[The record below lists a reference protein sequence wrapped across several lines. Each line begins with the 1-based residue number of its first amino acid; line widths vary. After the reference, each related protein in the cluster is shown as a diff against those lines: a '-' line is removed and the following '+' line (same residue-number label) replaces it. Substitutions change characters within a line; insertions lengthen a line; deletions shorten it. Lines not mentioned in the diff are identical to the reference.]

1 MKKNWGIII
10 LISSSI
16 GLLSNVIDALF
27 FESGN
32 PLVNLLLLLK
42 YFTILSNLIVLI
54 YFILILKG
62 KNSIFFKGLFG
73 GVVINITITFIMYG
87 LFLSR
92 IYHPTGFL
100 AVANICNHYITPILV
115 MSYLVHFR
123 KTFQFT
129 FDDAKWWF
137 VFPFVYLIFL
147 LTHGFVTSDFIYPFL
162 NPGDVGVL
170 GVIGFVL
177 LLFFLFGSTSF
188 LLVKIISKK

>member
-10 LISSSI
+10 VVSSSI
-16 GLLSNVIDALF
+16 GLLSNIIDALF

-32 PLVNLLLLLK
+32 PFVNLLLLLK

-54 YFILILKG
+54 YFVMVLKG
-62 KNSIFFKGLFG
+62 KNCAFFNGLFG

-100 AVANICNHYITPILV
+100 AVANICNHYISPILV
-115 MSYLVHFR
+115 ISYLIYFR
-123 KTFQFT
+123 KAFHFT

-137 VFPFVYLIFL
+137 VFPFGYLLFL
-147 LTHGFVTSDFIYPFL
+147 LIHGVITTDFIYPFL

-170 GVIGFVL
+170 GVIGFIL
-177 LLFFLFGSTSF
+177 LLFFLFGSMSF